1 MRQRRPGVWE
11 VRVALG
17 ADPVSGRCRQR
28 SVTVR
33 GDCAEA
39 TQALARWAGLAMVVR
54 VARRSDPGVS
64 LARLLQTWLGADHGW
79 RPSTVAGYRS
89 VVAFLVADPLGRRRA
104 STLTPAVVRVA
115 CTGWLAQG
123 AGEATVWARVR
134 VLRSALGWAY
144 TERILDRCPLDLM
157 RGPPVPRTRSHV
169 PVAQVVE
176 LLGYAERAASAQTD
190 LLAGDQRAGA
200 DVHRAEQVLLL
211 CRLAAD
217 TGARRGELA
226 ALQLGDL
233 DGRVLTLSE
242 PHPVR

>member
-1 MRQRRPGVWE
+1 LRQRRPGVWE
-11 VRVALG
+11 VRVG
-17 ADPVSGRCRQR
+17 
-28 SVTVR
+28 
-33 GDCAEA
+33 
-39 TQALARWAGLAMVVR
+39 

-64 LARLLQTWLGADHGW
+64 LARLLQTWLGTDHGW

>member
-1 MRQRRPGVWE
+1 V
-11 VRVALG
+11 
-17 ADPVSGRCRQR
+17 
-28 SVTVR
+28 
-33 GDCAEA
+33 
-39 TQALARWAGLAMVVR
+39 ARWAGLATVVR
-54 VARRSDPGVS
+54 AARRSDPGVS
-64 LARLLQTWLGADHGW
+64 MARLLQTWLGADHGW

-89 VVAFLVADPLGRRRA
+89 
-104 STLTPAVVRVA
+104 
-115 CTGWLAQG
+115 
-123 AGEATVWARVR
+123 
-134 VLRSALGWAY
+134 LGWAY